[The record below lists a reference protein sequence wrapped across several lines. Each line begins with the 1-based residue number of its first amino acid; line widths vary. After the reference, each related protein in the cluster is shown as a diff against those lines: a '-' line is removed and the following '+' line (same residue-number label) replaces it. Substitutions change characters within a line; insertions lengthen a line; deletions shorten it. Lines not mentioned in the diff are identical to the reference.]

1 MKALELLKNGENLLL
16 VDAIESKKMQ
26 NTADTLNNLLR
37 EMNEQINSFATFS
50 ASQLDGEY
58 SDKIVVAKSLAKFF
72 EGNKTLKV
80 ESTVLQLEN
89 EEKAHMNEYYQTK
102 TKLLDTIRSIIK
114 DSSKEAVVSNYDI
127 FEGEFSRCESG
138 HEIIILNGRN
148 VGVLETLFEE
158 LDRDLVISGN
168 FSQVEPQ
175 EVDYSL
181 TVLNRNIELCERK
194 NNEIYGSKIGKL
206 NKITSIIEKLKEVG
220 EKVVAF
226 YSYKNSLELI
236 GCNPKGIK
244 DYENELSRAYVP
256 LKKALQKELKIDL
269 EDICEV
275 SINEEEY
282 ETLAIDEEN
291 VSPLSNMSG
300 YEGNSYQESPASPFE
315 NVSVESAQT
324 QNPFEN
330 TQNVYHEND
339 ATPSFEAPIEN
350 NPFENTQNTEQINP
364 FENVQ
369 RENPFERDTTSNPF
383 ENVSTQSPF
392 EDSNEPS
399 PFENTS
405 TQNPFENVSTQN
417 PFDMARPNPFE
428 NNNNSNPFDN

>member
-89 EEKAHMNEYYQTK
+89 EEKTHMNEYYQTK

-127 FEGEFSRCESG
+127 FEGEFARCESG

-181 TVLNRNIELCERK
+181 AVLNRNIELCERK
-194 NNEIYGSKIGKL
+194 NNEIYGSKAGKL

-300 YEGNSYQESPASPFE
+300 YEGNSYQESPTSPFE
-315 NVSVESAQT
+315 NASSVESAQT

-330 TQNVYHEND
+330 AQNVEQSNPFENAQNVYQENNVASD

-350 NPFENTQNTEQINP
+350 NPFESTQNVEQTNP
-364 FENVQ
+364 FENIQ
-369 RENPFERDTTSNPF
+369 RENPFESNTTSNPF
-383 ENVSTQSPF
+383 ENVNTQNPF
-392 EDSNEPS
+392 ENRNEPS
-399 PFENTS
+399 PFET
-405 TQNPFENVSTQN
+405 T
-417 PFDMARPNPFE
+417 RPNPFE